1 MSVAFP
7 LVCTLTTCGA
17 SCCYLLS
24 KTLASEATVVHL
36 SDQVLPGQ
44 LLKLRQ
50 KIDDAR
56 AQAQLPFVLL
66 FLRVFP
72 FTPNWFLNMASPWLQ
87 VPLKLFAP
95 SVAVGLL
102 PYNFITVNA
111 GAMLSSLRS
120 TSDLL
125 DPRTMGWLVL
135 LAVGIL
141 IPVMLKK
148 RVKHRDAGDA
158 DTEHERRTAG
168 DCTGVTNSKPKTA

>member
-24 KTLASEATVVHL
+24 KNLASEAIVLHL
-36 SDQVLPGQ
+36 SDRLLPGQ

-50 KIDDAR
+50 KIEDAR
-56 AQAQLPFVLL
+56 TQEQLPFVLL